1 MIRNERDVK
10 ERTEAVW
17 GSVGSTQSKATEVV
31 TSHNRIY
38 FYTDVN
44 NKNIM
49 ELNKQ
54 VNDLDAK
61 NVSQGLTLGVDPA
74 PIRVHINSGGGSIMA
89 GIAGMDNLRRAMS
102 PTESTIDGFCA
113 SAATFLSI
121 AADTR
126 TMTEHSFMLIHQLSA
141 SFWGTYANFEDE
153 KENLDLM
160 MRQIEH
166 IYNRYTMVPK
176 KELRKILKHD
186 LMWDSSKCLKMGL
199 VDEITQEK

>member
-1 MIRNERDVK
+1 MVRSEKEVK

-17 GSVGSTQSKATEVV
+17 GSVGSAPNKATEVV

-54 VNDLDAK
+54 VNDLDVK
-61 NVSQGLTLGVDPA
+61 NVSHGLTLGVDPA
-74 PIRVHINSGGGSIMA
+74 PIRVHLNSGGGSIMA
-89 GIAGMDNLRRAMS
+89 GIAGMDNLRRAIS

-113 SAATFLSI
+113 SAATFISI
-121 AADTR
+121 AAKTR
-126 TMTEHSFMLIHQLSA
+126 TMTEHSFMLIHQLTA
-141 SFWGTYANFEDE
+141 GFWGTYSNFEDE
-153 KENLDLM
+153 KKNLDLM
-160 MRQIEH
+160 MQQIEH

-176 KELRKILKHD
+176 KELRKILEHD
-186 LMWDSSKCLKMGL
+186 LMWDSKKCLKMGL
-199 VDEITQEK
+199 IDDIT